1 MLMDGDSLR
10 ISSFTNRPWAEHA
23 LSELRDAG
31 LSAELDLSGAGGR
44 PYAVIVSG
52 CPEKLAMLR
61 PLADQPEQQVAAP
74 RACRFEWC
82 VFVNSMDGLLRR

>member
-61 PLADQPEQQVAAP
+61 PLADQPEQAAAP
-74 RACRFEWC
+74 RVCRFEWC
-82 VFVNSMDGLLRR
+82 VFVNSMDGLLRS